1 VKVRYQGRTEV
12 VYLLGNENIGMIKTS
27 LSSTLGIPLSRQIL
41 IYDGEVLDD
50 SKLASVMESSI

>member
-12 VYLLGNENIGMIKTS
+12 VYLRGNENIGMIKTS
-27 LSSTLGIPLSRQIL
+27 LSSTLGIPLIRQIL
-41 IYDGEVLDD
+41 TYDGEVLDD